1 MKIKFLK
8 KIIIIKRKFAHK
20 ILSSE
25 QYDTNTKAYDGKY
38 ERGYA
43 LNYPDGH
50 VIRINEH
57 VLKYELGLK
66 GGKIL
71 DFGCGV
77 GQHLEYFA
85 KNGYTP
91 YGCDVVERSIKQCKA
106 IMPEFSENFHVNESI
121 PNLKDHF
128 NEEFDLIFSNQTL
141 YYLNDK
147 DINNL
152 LSQFDNMLKPGG
164 VFVATMISPK
174 NYMNNPILPSTVERF
189 EGGLT
194 KCSLRGRVND
204 TTYVN
209 FKTKEEMVKLFDRFK
224 KIQVG
229 WYSQI
234 TREQE
239 GQTDHFIFI
248 GQKK

>member
-1 MKIKFLK
+1 
-8 KIIIIKRKFAHK
+8 
-20 ILSSE
+20 
-25 QYDTNTKAYDGKY
+25 
-38 ERGYA
+38 
-43 LNYPDGH
+43 
-50 VIRINEH
+50 
-57 VLKYELGLK
+57 
-66 GGKIL
+66 
-71 DFGCGV
+71 
-77 GQHLEYFA
+77 
-85 KNGYTP
+85 
-91 YGCDVVERSIKQCKA
+91 
-106 IMPEFSENFHVNESI
+106 
-121 PNLKDHF
+121 
-128 NEEFDLIFSNQTL
+128 
-141 YYLNDK
+141 
-147 DINNL
+147 
-152 LSQFDNMLKPGG
+152 
-164 VFVATMISPK
+164 
-174 NYMNNPILPSTVERF
+174 MNNPILPSTVERF

>member
-1 MKIKFLK
+1 M
-8 KIIIIKRKFAHK
+8 
-20 ILSSE
+20 SE
-25 QYDTNTKAYDGKY
+25 KQYDLTTEAYDGKY
-38 ERGYA
+38 ERGYG

-50 VIRINEH
+50 IIRINEH
-57 VLKYELGLK
+57 VLKYELGVT

-85 KNGYTP
+85 KNGYVP
-91 YGCDVVERSIKQCKA
+91 YGCDVVESAIKQCKA
-106 IMPEFSENFHVNESI
+106 VMPEYSENFYVNESV
-121 PNLKDHF
+121 PNLKDYF
-128 NEEFDLIFSNQTL
+128 NEEFDVIFSNQTL
-141 YYLNDK
+141 YYLTDE

-152 LSQFDNMLKPGG
+152 VSQFYNMLKPGG
-164 VFVATMISPK
+164 VFFATMIAPE
-174 NYMNNPILPSTVERF
+174 NYMNNPKPPSSVERF

-194 KCSLRGRVND
+194 KCTLRGRVND

-209 FKTKEEMVKLFDRFK
+209 FKTKEEMLKMFDVFK

-239 GQTDHFIFI
+239 GQTDHHIFI
-248 GQKK
+248 GKKE